1 MWRVWLKK
9 DPEASNPEQAS
20 FHRIVSCTMST
31 GHCSHAAQMIACE
44 PQSIEN
50 ASEKPDDDMSDENSQ
65 TSGGA
70 DYTSDSTE
78 SVAAMCEPEH
88 HEKGADAHYHVH
100 SDKFLFRNYHYHI
113 VNKNKTRNVY
123 VHHHHHTH
131 HYHFP
136 GGVVQQQVDR
146 RDRGGS
152 LPAAEGHLTIKSPSE
167 PEPQVQSQS
176 GSSSSGLEGESEGS
190 AKRAR
195 QSDQGRDVLR
205 RQNAAFF
212 GDGEGLSSTEGG
224 VSENMVSK

>member
-1 MWRVWLKK
+1 
-9 DPEASNPEQAS
+9 
-20 FHRIVSCTMST
+20 MST
-31 GHCSHAAQMIACE
+31 GHDSHAAQMIACE
-44 PQSIEN
+44 PQSIGN
-50 ASEKPDDDMSDENSQ
+50 DSEKPEDDMSDENSQ

-88 HEKGADAHYHVH
+88 HAKGADAHYHVH

-123 VHHHHHTH
+123 VHHHHHSH
-131 HYHFP
+131 HYHFL
-136 GGVVQQQVDR
+136 GGAVQQQVDR
-146 RDRGGS
+146 RDCGGS
-152 LPAAEGHLTIKSPSE
+152 LLPAEGHLTIKNP
-167 PEPQVQSQS
+167 PEPAAQIQSQS
-176 GSSSSGLEGESEGS
+176 GSSSSGLEDERS

-195 QSDQGRDVLR
+195 HSDQGCDVLR

-224 VSENMVSK
+224 GQ

>member
-1 MWRVWLKK
+1 
-9 DPEASNPEQAS
+9 
-20 FHRIVSCTMST
+20 MST

-100 SDKFLFRNYHYHI
+100 SDKFLF
-113 VNKNKTRNVY
+113 
-123 VHHHHHTH
+123 HHHHTH